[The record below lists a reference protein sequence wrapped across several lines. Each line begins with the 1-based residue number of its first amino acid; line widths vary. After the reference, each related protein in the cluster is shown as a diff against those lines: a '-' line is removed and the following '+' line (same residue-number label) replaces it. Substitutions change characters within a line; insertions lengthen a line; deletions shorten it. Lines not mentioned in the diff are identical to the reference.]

1 MKLQDPTER
10 RPWGAYL
17 NLFEGEGFL
26 VKIIEVEPGKRLS
39 LQRHA
44 CREERWTV
52 IEGRGVAL
60 VGGKERRIWPGDAVD
75 VGRGATHRLANDG
88 EAPLLVL
95 ELQMGECREDDI
107 ERLDDDFG
115 RAT

>member
-17 NLFEGEGFL
+17 NLFEGEGLL

-44 CREERWTV
+44 CREEHWTV
-52 IEGRGVAL
+52 IEGLGVAL
-60 VGGKERRIWPGDAVD
+60 IGGVERRIGPGDAVA
-75 VGRGATHRLANDG
+75 VGRGVIHRLANDG
-88 EAPLLVL
+88 ETPLLVL
-95 ELQMGECREDDI
+95 ELQQGECREDDI

-115 RAT
+115 RVT